1 MPLVRLDKILTD
13 TGLCS
18 RSQAREIVRR
28 GRAAVNG
35 IPCADPAEKFD
46 PEAVSLTVDG
56 EPVDGPGHIYIMLNK
71 PAGVLTA
78 TRDPRKP
85 TVVDAMPEEWKR
97 RGLFPVGRLDKDTT
111 GLLLL
116 TDDGVFAHKVISP
129 KSHVSKLYEA
139 VVDGTPCEADFAA
152 FREGILLRDGTQCLP
167 AELIDLGGGRVQ
179 VEVFEGKYH
188 QVKRMLGSRQMPVL
202 HLKRLRIGGLWLD
215 SSLAEGEYRRLTPE
229 EIQKIQ
235 PDILSK

>member
-35 IPCADPAEKFD
+35 MPCADPAAKFD
-46 PEAVSLTVDG
+46 PEEVFLTVDG
-56 EPVDGPGHIYIMLNK
+56 EPIDGPGHIYIMLNK
-71 PAGVLTA
+71 QPGVLTA

-85 TVVDAMPEEWKR
+85 TVVDAMPEDWKR

-116 TDDGVFAHKVISP
+116 TDDGTFAHKVISP

-152 FREGILLRDGTQCLP
+152 FRSGIELRDGTKCLP

-202 HLKRLRIGGLWLD
+202 QLKRLRIGRLWLD
-215 SSLAEGEYRRLTPE
+215 ASLAEGEYRRLTPE
-229 EIQKIQ
+229 EIEKIQ
-235 PDILSK
+235 PGILSK

>member
-1 MPLVRLDKILTD
+1 MAAQRIDKLLTAM
-13 TGLCS
+13 GLCS
-18 RSQAREIVRR
+18 RREAAAAAKRGAIVIDGAVCRDASQKV
-28 GRAAVNG
+28 
-35 IPCADPAEKFD
+35 D
-46 PEAVSLTVDG
+46 PETARVCFCGQTVSYQTHVYLMM
-56 EPVDGPGHIYIMLNK
+56 HK
-71 PAGVLTA
+71 PLGVLSA
-78 TRDPRKP
+78 TEDREQQ
-85 TVVDAMPEEWKR
+85 TVLDLLPASYKKR
-97 RGLFPVGRLDKDTT
+97 GVFPIGRLDKDTT

-152 FREGILLRDGTQCLP
+152 FRGGIVLRDGTQCLP

-215 SSLAEGEYRRLTPE
+215 ISLAEGEYRRLTPE